1 MTMQQLTDF
10 ASNNIV
16 LFAALIVILLLLART
31 WIMPRNAKPLSP
43 MDAVRTASHDDAL
56 VLDLRSENEY
66 QGGHIINSVN
76 IPLGFLESRISEIQK
91 YKSSPVILVCQ
102 SGNRSLQAANT
113 LKKQAFENIYN
124 MSGGILAWKNANLPL
139 ESSS

>member
-1 MTMQQLTDF
+1 MQQFIDF

-16 LFAALIVILLLLART
+16 LFAALIVILLLLGRS
-31 WIMPRNAKPLSP
+31 WLIPRNATSLSP
-43 MDAVRTASHDDAL
+43 MDAVRTANHDDAL

-66 QGGHIINSVN
+66 QDGHIINSVN

-102 SGNRSLQAANT
+102 SGNRSLQAAST
-113 LKKQAFENIYN
+113 LKKQAFENLYN
-124 MSGGILAWKNANLPL
+124 MSGGIMAWKNANLPL